1 LYSGIQ
7 WRAGGVLFL
16 AALLLSA
23 EALAAPQS
31 AAQDIAGHG
40 WPQTPASP
48 SGIATPAIGAGQ
60 RLIRFNGRA
69 LDAAGKPVAGMAGV
83 TFAIYEEQSGGA
95 PLWQETQNLTTE
107 ADGRF
112 SALLGATSATG
123 IDPELFASGESRWLA
138 VLTNAPGAVEQ
149 PRVLLVSVPFALR
162 SADSE
167 MLGGKPASAYMTASA
182 STATQGSCVEPG
194 IATTGNAV
202 RKAAT
207 AAIAA
212 SSPTL
217 GYVPYFYDAGGDLK
231 NSALFQST
239 SGNFGIGTNTPAA
252 LFSVV
257 GINPSVRIENYS
269 NTTGDSPNFNFYSGR
284 GTAAKPLATLSGDS
298 LGQFA
303 SAGYTGSAFPG
314 SKVKVGFLATE
325 NWTATAN
332 GAAMTFATTAN
343 GTAARTER
351 MRIDNNGNLGIGT
364 TTPLHSLSFGGGQAR
379 SVAVE
384 SNPTAGGAGT
394 NLSIAAGAPAS
405 GASNQAGGNLILE
418 AGNGTGTGAGGNLQL
433 QTAGSAASGASADPI
448 SDRLLIVGKP
458 KLMLA
463 TGTNLFSVHVAAGD
477 AAGGRVKFTIVASDD
492 INYAAETGELIYL
505 ATPQSVTCGVVL
517 TEYQLAPPAYT
528 NSTVGIPPVGQ
539 TNFLAAG
546 CSFRWPYQ
554 ADPILQISDTAP
566 TTFTPTTHKL
576 YYTIENQSQTA
587 ITLQP

>member
-1 LYSGIQ
+1 MYSGIQ

-31 AAQDIAGHG
+31 AAHDIAGHG

-202 RKAAT
+202 RKAAA

-217 GYVPYFYDAGGDLK
+217 GYVPYFYDAGG
-231 NSALFQST
+231 AAQSRRHQPQ
-239 SGNFGIGTNTPAA
+239 PAHRE
-252 LFSVV
+252 LLEH
-257 GINPSVRIENYS
+257 P
-269 NTTGDSPNFNFYSGR
+269 GR
-284 GTAAKPLATLSGDS
+284 LAQLQLLHRARHCDR
-298 LGQFA
+298 
-303 SAGYTGSAFPG
+303 
-314 SKVKVGFLATE
+314 
-325 NWTATAN
+325 
-332 GAAMTFATTAN
+332 
-343 GTAARTER
+343 AARDAER
-351 MRIDNNGNLGIGT
+351 RQPRTVCLRRI
-364 TTPLHSLSFGGGQAR
+364 QRR
-379 SVAVE
+379 SV
-384 SNPTAGGAGT
+384 PR
-394 NLSIAAGAPAS
+394 
-405 GASNQAGGNLILE
+405 Q
-418 AGNGTGTGAGGNLQL
+418 
-433 QTAGSAASGASADPI
+433 
-448 SDRLLIVGKP
+448 
-458 KLMLA
+458 
-463 TGTNLFSVHVAAGD
+463 
-477 AAGGRVKFTIVASDD
+477 
-492 INYAAETGELIYL
+492 
-505 ATPQSVTCGVVL
+505 
-517 TEYQLAPPAYT
+517 
-528 NSTVGIPPVGQ
+528 
-539 TNFLAAG
+539 
-546 CSFRWPYQ
+546 
-554 ADPILQISDTAP
+554 
-566 TTFTPTTHKL
+566 
-576 YYTIENQSQTA
+576 
-587 ITLQP
+587 